1 MVSRRFY
8 ELYGI
13 DDGHDHKKNFLDQY
27 RSPYNPLD
35 PANQHGHGG
44 HSDDTHDSHH

>member
-27 RSPYNPLD
+27 RSPHNPLD
-35 PANQHGHGG
+35 PANHHGHGHGG
-44 HSDDTHDSHH
+44 GHDDDHH